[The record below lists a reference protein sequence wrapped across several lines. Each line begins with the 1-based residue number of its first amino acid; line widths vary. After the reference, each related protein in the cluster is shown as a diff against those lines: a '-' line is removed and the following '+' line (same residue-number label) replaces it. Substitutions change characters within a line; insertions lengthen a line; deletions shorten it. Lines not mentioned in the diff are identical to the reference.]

1 MISKNIL
8 HKPVFPYS
16 RIKFHGPH
24 LRIAQPS
31 AHPPALP
38 GELDPVDGDSDP
50 EGGLVRRPA
59 LLQQSVHQARLILRI
74 VTFQCL
80 VDIGAIYTGS
90 ASWVLT
96 QVKTTTDQ

>member
-1 MISKNIL
+1 ME
-8 HKPVFPYS
+8 
-16 RIKFHGPH
+16 
-24 LRIAQPS
+24 IAKPS

-38 GELDPVDGDSDP
+38 GELHPVDGDSDP

-80 VDIGAIYTGS
+80 VDIGAIYILHRQRQLGS
-90 ASWVLT
+90 DSSKHQNSSVIDIIKSIPLFTSFMAVMAFF
-96 QVKTTTDQ
+96 